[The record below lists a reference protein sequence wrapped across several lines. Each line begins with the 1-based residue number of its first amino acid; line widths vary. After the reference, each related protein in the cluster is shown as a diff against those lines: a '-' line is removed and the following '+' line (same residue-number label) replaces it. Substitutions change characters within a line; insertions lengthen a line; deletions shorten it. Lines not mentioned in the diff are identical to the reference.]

1 MKTIARCLIVL
12 CAVSTTSFVL
22 PPDATAQCPGG
33 AAICAT
39 VHASEATD
47 PEYEG
52 YWEYCAEVEWNTTG
66 FGGHG
71 LSHTDVLLGL
81 ENCATA
87 CDEGVF
93 AFADPAG
100 EGEGEGGCTVYF
112 FAIFECEGDPLL
124 LPQFPFPTIKF
135 EPYEDECEPG
145 PVGTALL
152 CFYSD
157 YGPAPWEEYTNHVA
171 VKFGTSIEMGP
182 LVGQLPECPSTP
194 VEQSTWTLIKGIYR

>member
-1 MKTIARCLIVL
+1 VY
-12 CAVSTTSFVL
+12 
-22 PPDATAQCPGG
+22 
-33 AAICAT
+33 
-39 VHASEATD
+39 ASEATD
-47 PEYEG
+47 PAYEG
-52 YWEYCAEVEWNTTG
+52 YWEYCAEVEWNTTD

-112 FAIFECEGDPLL
+112 YAVFECEGDPLL
-124 LPQFPFPTIKF
+124 PAFPFPTIKF
-135 EPYEDECEPG
+135 EPYEDECQPG

-171 VKFGTSIEMGP
+171 VKFGTSIEMGL

-194 VEQSTWTLIKGIYR
+194 VEQSTWALIKSIYR